1 MLSVKYMSNLEG
13 FQKIDITFLATYASI
28 FVSNAAHGH
37 SFRRCPLIS
46 EPEEKTNETKIIF

>member
-37 SFRRCPLIS
+37 LFPPLLFDLG
-46 EPEEKTNETKIIF
+46 T